1 MIKNEKDVNNN
12 SSDSSVEL
20 PELELTQ
27 QTEEEQQSIVAMQDG
42 QKNPELG
49 LNPIQATQLSNT
61 SDPATT
67 TTTTQPVDPLP
78 INNVSTTVASIKDN
92 NSAQPSIADDVD
104 LIEKEWVEKAKQI
117 VNQTK
122 DDPRTQNK
130 ELNNFKAGYIKKRY
144 NKEMIISK
152 D

>member
-1 MIKNEKDVNNN
+1 MIKNEKDID
-12 SSDSSVEL
+12 SDSSVEL
-20 PELELTQ
+20 PELDLPQ
-27 QTEEEQQSIVAMQDG
+27 QTEEGEQSIVAMQDG

-49 LNPIQATQLSNT
+49 VNPIQATQLSNAG
-61 SDPATT
+61 DPAVTT
-67 TTTTQPVDPLP
+67 TTNQPVDPLP
-78 INNVSTTVASIKDN
+78 INNVSNPVASNKDN
-92 NSAQPSIADDVD
+92 NSAQPLIADDVD

-122 DDPRTQNK
+122 DDPHTQNK

>member
-1 MIKNEKDVNNN
+1 MIKNEKDIDN
-12 SSDSSVEL
+12 DSLIEL
-20 PELELTQ
+20 PDVTLPQ
-27 QTEEEQQSIVAMQDG
+27 QTEEAQQSIIAMQDG

-49 LNPIQATQLSNT
+49 VNPIQATQLSNA
-61 SDPATT
+61 SDPAAT

-78 INNVSTTVASIKDN
+78 TNNVSTTVASSKDN
-92 NSAQPSIADDVD
+92 NSAQPLIADDVD

-122 DDPRTQNK
+122 DDPHTQNK

-144 NKEMIISK
+144 NKEMIIGK

>member
-1 MIKNEKDVNNN
+1 MIKNEKDIDN
-12 SSDSSVEL
+12 DSSVEL
-20 PELELTQ
+20 PEVAFPQ
-27 QTEEEQQSIVAMQDG
+27 QTEEGQQSIVAMQDG

-49 LNPIQATQLSNT
+49 VNPIQATQLSNT
-61 SDPATT
+61 SDPAVTT
-67 TTTTQPVDPLP
+67 ATTQPVDPLP
-78 INNVSTTVASIKDN
+78 INNVSTTVTSNKDN
-92 NSAQPSIADDVD
+92 NSAQPLIADDVD

-122 DDPRTQNK
+122 DDPHTQNK

-144 NKEMIISK
+144 NKEMIINK

>member
-1 MIKNEKDVNNN
+1 MVKNEKDIDSN
-12 SSDSSVEL
+12 SIEL
-20 PELELTQ
+20 PELDLPQ
-27 QTEEEQQSIVAMQDG
+27 QTGKDQQSIVAMEDG

-49 LNPIQATQLSNT
+49 VTPIQSTQLSNT
-61 SDPATT
+61 SDPVAATT
-67 TTTTQPVDPLP
+67 TSQPIDPLP
-78 INNVSTTVASIKDN
+78 INNVSTTVASNKDN
-92 NSAQPSIADDVD
+92 NSVQPLSADDVD

-122 DDPRTQNK
+122 DDPHTQNK

>member
-1 MIKNEKDVNNN
+1 MIKNEKDID
-12 SSDSSVEL
+12 SDSSVEL
-20 PELELTQ
+20 PELDLPQ
-27 QTEEEQQSIVAMQDG
+27 QTEEGQQSIAAMQDG

-49 LNPIQATQLSNT
+49 VNPIQATQLSNT
-61 SDPATT
+61 SDPAVA

-78 INNVSTTVASIKDN
+78 INNVSTSVTSNKDN
-92 NSAQPSIADDVD
+92 NSAQPLIADDVD

-122 DDPRTQNK
+122 DDPHTQNK